1 MKVGDKAYLI
11 ENGRIE
17 EVELAAEVSGGFLV
31 KTRDGD
37 KIANRSSLYEIHEEA
52 GWYE

>member
-1 MKVGDKAYLI
+1 MKVGDRAYLI

-17 EVELAAEVSGGFLV
+17 EVELAAEVAGGFLV
-31 KTRDGD
+31 KTGDGD
-37 KIANRSSLYEIHEEA
+37 KIANRSALYEIHEQD

>member
-1 MKVGDKAYLI
+1 MKEGDRAYLI

-17 EVELAAEVSGGFLV
+17 EVELAAEVAGGFLV

-37 KIANRSSLYEIHEEA
+37 KIANRSALYELHEEA

>member
-1 MKVGDKAYLI
+1 MKVGDRAYLI

-17 EVELAAEVSGGFLV
+17 EVELAAEVARGFLV

-37 KIANRSSLYEIHEEA
+37 KIANRSALYEIHEEA

>member
-11 ENGRIE
+11 EGGQIQ
-17 EVELAAEVSGGFLV
+17 EVELAAEVAGGFLV